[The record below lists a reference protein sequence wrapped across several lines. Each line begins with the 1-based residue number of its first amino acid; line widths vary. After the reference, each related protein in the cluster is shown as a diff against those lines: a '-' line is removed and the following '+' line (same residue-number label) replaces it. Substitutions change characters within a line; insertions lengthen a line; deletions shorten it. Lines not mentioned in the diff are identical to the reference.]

1 MTLEEKI
8 RKTLSGG
15 GRWKPNATDRGL
27 IDIAKMLDRLQK
39 DLREGRKARKK
50 KPGAGPKFGTKEW
63 LRDYNWRMRR
73 FEREHRQNDKE
84 LRQMLKELDRED
96 AKKRR

>member
-1 MTLEEKI
+1 MTFEERT

-27 IDIAKMLDRLQK
+27 IDIAKMIDRYEK
-39 DLREGRKARKK
+39 DLRESRKARTI
-50 KPGAGPKFGTKEW
+50 KPGAGPKFGTKDW
-63 LRDYNWRMRR
+63 LRDYKEGSRR
-73 FEREHRQNDKE
+73 IERAGRESDKDLRRE
-84 LRQMLKELDRED
+84 LKRLDRED